1 VQHTRADDCRQAKAL
16 WRGPTPRPRI
26 YQWEG
31 DPIEL
36 TIAWVIVMAGVIG
49 LAALL
54 APGSP
59 DEADPSRSEKERAQ
73 IHW

>member
-1 VQHTRADDCRQAKAL
+1 LPPGQGALARTDAEAKDF
-16 WRGPTPRPRI
+16 
-26 YQWEG
+26 QWEG